1 MKFVISCVVLFLVRI
16 MGLTAHQSTLFKGA
30 LMNGCNI
37 IISSLPAAILW
48 NDDQISGRLKT
59 AWEQFE
65 KFPFLMHLSGGL
77 KMAKNDEF
85 FRIIP
90 WLCIVWDN
98 LLLMARCFFLVDSF
112 LRSLFWKNLQMP
124 IFYFNLYPTW
134 KKSRRGYKHLI
145 QYY

>member
-1 MKFVISCVVLFLVRI
+1 MKFVISCVVLFLVRSVLSTI

-65 KFPFLMHLSGGL
+65 KFPFLMHYQG
-77 KMAKNDEF
+77 A
-85 FRIIP
+85 
-90 WLCIVWDN
+90 
-98 LLLMARCFFLVDSF
+98 
-112 LRSLFWKNLQMP
+112 
-124 IFYFNLYPTW
+124 
-134 KKSRRGYKHLI
+134 
-145 QYY
+145 